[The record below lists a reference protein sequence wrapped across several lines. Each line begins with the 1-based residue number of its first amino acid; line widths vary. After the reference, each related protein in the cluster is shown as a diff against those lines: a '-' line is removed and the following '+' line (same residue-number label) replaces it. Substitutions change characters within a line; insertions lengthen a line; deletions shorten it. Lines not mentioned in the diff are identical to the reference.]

1 MGAPSSFAGH
11 VLTSSSLS
19 DSPSSGFRFALR
31 NMHRMEFGMRIYV
44 GSLAESVTDESLRAA
59 FAPYGEVASA
69 DVITDRYTGQ
79 SRGFGFVE
87 IRDNEGAQQA
97 IRALD
102 GSDLNG
108 RTLRVNEARP
118 RTENRG
124 GGGGGG
130 GRGGDFGGRGGGG
143 GGGGRW

>member
-1 MGAPSSFAGH
+1 MG
-11 VLTSSSLS
+11 L
-19 DSPSSGFRFALR
+19 RFALR
-31 NMHRMEFGMRIYV
+31 NIDRMEFGMRIYV
-44 GSLAESVTDESLRAA
+44 GSLAESVTDETLRAA
-59 FAPYGEVASA
+59 FAAYGEVASC

-102 GSDLNG
+102 GSDLGG

-130 GRGGDFGGRGGGG
+130 GRGGDFGGGGNRGGGG

>member
-1 MGAPSSFAGH
+1 
-11 VLTSSSLS
+11 
-19 DSPSSGFRFALR
+19 
-31 NMHRMEFGMRIYV
+31 MRIYV
-44 GSLAESVTDESLRAA
+44 GSLAESVNNEALNAA
-59 FAPYGEVASA
+59 FAAYGEVASA

-87 IRDNEGAQQA
+87 MRDDESAQKA
-97 IRALD
+97 IRGLD

-108 RTLRVNEARP
+108 RALRVNEARP
-118 RTENRG
+118 RTENRGGG

-143 GGGGRW
+143 GGGGGGRW